1 MRKTVFV
8 ALITAAALAACS
20 KQAVPDAGSLE
31 GDVLGADKGTTIAM
45 TVNCLEPVSD
55 GTCNKKTCKK
65 DETSDCADFGA
76 ACIKSD
82 HKYEGTKDEGT
93 CTRVKI
99 NI

>member
-1 MRKTVFV
+1 MVTRKLLLMGVL
-8 ALITAAALAACS
+8 LISACDMAPAA
-20 KQAVPDAGSLE
+20 
-31 GDVLGADKGTTIAM
+31 DVLGVDQTTAIAK
-45 TVNCLEPVSD
+45 TVNCLEKVSD

-65 DETSDCADFGA
+65 DAQSNCEEFGTN
-76 ACIKSD
+76 CIKSD

>member
-1 MRKTVFV
+1 MLGEATSSAIAKTV
-8 ALITAAALAACS
+8 
-20 KQAVPDAGSLE
+20 Q
-31 GDVLGADKGTTIAM
+31 
-45 TVNCLEPVSD
+45 CLEPVSD

-65 DETSDCADFGA
+65 DSKSDCTEFGTN
-76 ACIKSD
+76 CIKYD

>member
-1 MRKTVFV
+1 MLLRKSLIGCCVL
-8 ALITAAALAACS
+8 ALTACER
-20 KQAVPDAGSLE
+20 QQDQPGI
-31 GDVLGADKGTTIAM
+31 DVLSQSKGGAIGR

-65 DETSDCADFGA
+65 DAVSDCADFGA

-82 HKYEGTKDEGT
+82 HKYEGTRDEGT

>member
-1 MRKTVFV
+1 MTPKVFACV
-8 ALITAAALAACS
+8 LTGLVLTACERAP
-20 KQAVPDAGSLE
+20 QR
-31 GDVLGADKGTTIAM
+31 DVLADQGTKAIAM
-45 TVNCLEPVSD
+45 TVNCVEKVSD

-65 DETSDCADFGA
+65 DARSDCADFGA

>member
-1 MRKTVFV
+1 MTGQFF
-8 ALITAAALAACS
+8 ACLLAGLALAACQRAS
-20 KQAVPDAGSLE
+20 QP
-31 GDVLGADKGTTIAM
+31 DVLAEQGSKAVAM
-45 TVNCLEPVSD
+45 SVNCVEKVSD

-65 DETSDCADFGA
+65 DARSDCANFGA

>member
-1 MRKTVFV
+1 MLPKRLSILLPIF
-8 ALITAAALAACS
+8 ILAACERG
-20 KQAVPDAGSLE
+20 AAAPT
-31 GDVLGADKGTTIAM
+31 DVLADARDSEAVAR
-45 TVNCLEPVSD
+45 TVQCLEPVSD

-65 DETSDCADFGA
+65 DAESDCEEFATG
-76 ACIKSD
+76 CIKSD